1 MAQDLMESV
10 QLVRPIFRSRHNAS
24 ILLENSK
31 VEVVVDFGADYEY
44 GVACRGRQLL
54 KIQETEQEGWFH
66 MLSEGTPGGR
76 RPTVP
81 STVPE

>member
-1 MAQDLMESV
+1 MEVV
-10 QLVRPIFRSRHNAS
+10 QLTRAIFSARDNPPV
-24 ILLENSK
+24 LLQNTK
-31 VEVVVDFGADYEY
+31 IEVVVNIRADDEY
-44 GVACRGRQLL
+44 GVAGRGRQLL